1 MKKYIITTLRGVG
14 QVFLQNNALTGLIF
28 LAGIFYNS
36 WIFGLGAILGNI
48 ISTFSAKI
56 FKYSKED
63 VENGLYG
70 FNGTL
75 VGIATF
81 YFFGFNFITIL
92 AVLFGSILSSVI
104 MHYIN
109 KKIPAFTAPF
119 VISTWVIIFIITFL
133 NISSIITS
141 PFIQSNS
148 FNLFSSVSKGFGQ
161 VMFQENIITGMLFF
175 IGILI
180 NSRISALFAFYGSLI
195 GSLFAIL
202 ISLPISSINIGLF
215 GYNAVLCAI
224 ALGDNNKKKTFIF
237 VTFAI
242 ILSVLINFGFNKIG
256 IISLTAPF
264 VLATWIIIFIKNK
277 LQKNTI
283 NNI

>member
-1 MKKYIITTLRGVG
+1 MKKYVIITLRGIG
-14 QVFLQNNALTGLIF
+14 QVFLQNNTLTGLIF
-28 LAGIFYNS
+28 LIGIFYNS

-63 VENGLYG
+63 IENGLYG

-81 YFFGFNFITIL
+81 YFFGFNFVTIL

-119 VISTWVIIFIITFL
+119 VISTWIIIFIITFL
-133 NISSIITS
+133 NISSLISS
-141 PFIQSNS
+141 PFMQSNF

-161 VMFQENIITGMLFF
+161 VMFQENIITGILFF

-180 NSRISALFAFYGSLI
+180 NSRISAFSALYGSLI

-202 ISLPISSINIGLF
+202 ISLPINSINIGLF

-224 ALGDNNKKKTFIF
+224 ALENTNKKQTFMF

-242 ILSVLINFGFNKIG
+242 ILSVLINFSFNKIE

-277 LQKNTI
+277 LQKI
-283 NNI
+283 Q